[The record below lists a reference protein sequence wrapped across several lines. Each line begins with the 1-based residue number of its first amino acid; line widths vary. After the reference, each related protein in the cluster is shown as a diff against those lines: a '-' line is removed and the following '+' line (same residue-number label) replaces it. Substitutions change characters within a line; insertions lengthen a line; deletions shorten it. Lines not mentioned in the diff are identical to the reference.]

1 MYEYYKLKMS
11 IKVKDIDKKDCSYY
25 FFDDIINIENFDRNK
40 IKIDEIHT
48 KIFLFTKYGKI
59 NNVNLLYLI
68 FSMNGYFEEINKSK
82 FLTLVP
88 TNKSKEII
96 KKYEEL

>member
-1 MYEYYKLKMS
+1 MNKKKHLLHFHVTNNELKEIMYEYYKLKMS

-48 KIFLFTKYGKI
+48 KIFLFTA
-59 NNVNLLYLI
+59 LD
-68 FSMNGYFEEINKSK
+68 M
-82 FLTLVP
+82 
-88 TNKSKEII
+88 
-96 KKYEEL
+96 

>member
-48 KIFLFTKYGKI
+48 KIFLFTA
-59 NNVNLLYLI
+59 LD
-68 FSMNGYFEEINKSK
+68 M
-82 FLTLVP
+82 
-88 TNKSKEII
+88 
-96 KKYEEL
+96 